1 MEWACV
7 VCEYENEEDAAACE
21 SCGTAKPPA
30 AHAGAAEADAWAKYV
45 VGQVVELEDMP
56 GGKLRKL
63 KIDVGG
69 SGKLPTVVSV
79 APNVAVGFKLVVAL
93 PGATV
98 GDVVIKAMS
107 IGGVTSEG
115 VLLDAPALGWTGGG
129 AGTAALVPESTPLGS
144 RPPALRPR
152 LK

>member
-1 MEWACV
+1 MRLLRR
-7 VCEYENEEDAAACE
+7 
-21 SCGTAKPPA
+21 SKPA
-30 AHAGAAEADAWAKYV
+30 AQAGAAEADAWAGYV
-45 VGQVVELEDMP
+45 VGQILELDDLP

-69 SGKLPTVVSV
+69 GKHPTVGSN
-79 APNVAVGFKLVVAL
+79 APNLAVGFKLGVAL

-98 GDVVIKAMS
+98 GDVVIKATAV
-107 IGGVTSEG
+107 GGVTSEG

-144 RPPALRPR
+144 RPPKSRPR